1 MKLNIAIQKKGR
13 MSQDSINLLKSCG
26 LKFNNS
32 GRGLI
37 AQSSGFP
44 ANIYYLRD
52 DDIPDYVEDGIADV
66 GIVGL
71 NVVDEGQN
79 DVRVSKRLGF
89 AQCRMSI
96 AIPRD
101 QDYRG
106 VQDLDGKEIATSY
119 PVILKKYLDK
129 HEVNARIHTIS
140 GSVEIAP
147 GIGLTDGICDIV
159 STGSTLLS
167 NGLKEVEKIME
178 SEAVLISHKDMPA
191 EKKELL
197 QKLIFRIKA
206 VHKASEN
213 KYILLNAPNDKIDEI
228 IKILPG
234 MKSPSILPLADKN
247 WSSIHSVVGEEDFW
261 EVIDQLKECGAESLL
276 VVPIEKMIL

>member
-13 MSQDSINLLKSCG
+13 MSQDSINLLKNCG

-32 GRGLI
+32 GKGLI
-37 AQSSGFP
+37 AQSTGFP

-71 NVVDEGQN
+71 NVAEEGQN
-79 DVRVSKRLGF
+79 DVRVSERLGF
-89 AQCRMSI
+89 SRCRLSI

-101 QDYRG
+101 HEYQEIS
-106 VQDLDGKEIATSY
+106 DLEGKEIATSY
-119 PVILKKYLDK
+119 PVILKKYLDLHK
-129 HEVNARIHTIS
+129 VNARIHTIS

-167 NGLKEVEKIME
+167 NGLKEVEKIMD
-178 SEAVLISHKDMPA
+178 SEAVMISHKTMTS
-191 EKKELL
+191 EKEELL

-206 VHKASEN
+206 VQKASEN
-213 KYILLNAPNDKIDEI
+213 KYILLNAPNDKIEQI

-261 EVIDQLKECGAESLL
+261 DVIDQLKENGAESLL

>member
-1 MKLNIAIQKKGR
+1 MLNIAIQKSGR
-13 MSQDSINLLKSCG
+13 MSQDSVDLLKRCG
-26 LKFNNS
+26 LRFSSS

-71 NVVDEGQN
+71 NVLQEGENQ
-79 DVRVSKRLGF
+79 VTVSKKLGF
-89 AQCRMSI
+89 SRCRLSI
-96 AIPRD
+96 AIPREM
-101 QDYRG
+101 DYQSI
-106 VQDLDGKEIATSY
+106 QDLDGKEIATSY
-119 PVILKKYLDK
+119 PVILKKYLDQ
-129 HEVNARIHTIS
+129 HQVDARIHTIS

-167 NGLKEVEKIME
+167 NGLKEVENILN
-178 SEAVLISHKDMPA
+178 SEAVMISHNNLDDTKRD
-191 EKKELL
+191 LL
-197 QKLIFRIKA
+197 DKLIFRIKS
-206 VHKASEN
+206 VQKAAES
-213 KYILLNAPNDKIDEI
+213 KYILLNAPNDKLDI
-228 IKILPG
+228 IVDLLPG
-234 MKSPSILPLADKN
+234 MKSPSILPLAEEG
-247 WSSIHSVVGEEDFW
+247 WSSVHSVVGEEDFW
-261 EVIDQLKECGAESLL
+261 DVIDQLKENGAESLL

>member
-1 MKLNIAIQKKGR
+1 MLNIAIQKSGR
-13 MSQDSINLLKSCG
+13 MSQDSIDLLKRCG
-26 LKFNNS
+26 LRFSSS

-71 NVVDEGQN
+71 NVLLEGQN
-79 DVRVSKRLGF
+79 EVTISKKLGF
-89 AQCRMSI
+89 SRCRLSI
-96 AIPRD
+96 AIPREM
-101 QDYRG
+101 DYQNI
-106 VQDLDGKEIATSY
+106 QDLDGKEIATSY
-119 PVILKKYLDK
+119 PVILKNYLD
-129 HEVNARIHTIS
+129 EQNVSARIHTIS

-167 NGLKEVEKIME
+167 NGLKEVENILN
-178 SEAVLISHKDMPA
+178 SEAVMISHNNLDATKQD
-191 EKKELL
+191 LL
-197 QKLIFRIKA
+197 DKLIFRIKS
-206 VHKASEN
+206 VQKAIKS
-213 KYILLNAPNDKIDEI
+213 KYILLNAPNDKLDKIIDL
-228 IKILPG
+228 LPG
-234 MKSPSILPLADKN
+234 MKSPSILPLAEDG
-247 WSSIHSVVGEEDFW
+247 WSSVHSVVHEEDFW
-261 EVIDQLKECGAESLL
+261 EVIDQLKEYGAESLL

>member
-13 MSQDSINLLKSCG
+13 MSQDSINLLKNCG

-32 GRGLI
+32 GKGLI
-37 AQSSGFP
+37 AQSTGFP

-71 NVVDEGQN
+71 NVVEEGQN
-79 DVRVSKRLGF
+79 DVRVSERLGF
-89 AQCRMSI
+89 SRCRLSI

-101 QDYRG
+101 HKYHRI
-106 VQDLDGKEIATSY
+106 QDLDGKEIATSY
-119 PVILKKYLDK
+119 PVILKKYLDQNQ
-129 HEVNARIHTIS
+129 VQARIHTIS

-167 NGLKEVEKIME
+167 NGLKEVEKIMD
-178 SEAVLISHKDMPA
+178 SEAVMISHKTMPA
-191 EKKELL
+191 EKEELL

-206 VHKASEN
+206 VQKASEN
-213 KYILLNAPNDKIDEI
+213 KYILLNAPNDKIEQI

-261 EVIDQLKECGAESLL
+261 DVIDQLKENGAESLL